1 MSASDQPDP
10 CVIVLAYAH
19 RSGHIDYEEMTFW
32 AADLGIERRELVNV
46 FGSDSFEEDNFA
58 RRAERRSP
66 LAVEPQP
73 REVVLSALATA
84 YAHGRIEFDD
94 LLAWAEELDL
104 ARGEVTTLI
113 RLAGR
118 LAYGPARRRPY
129 GVMVA
134 KEKR

>member
-1 MSASDQPDP
+1 MSASSQPDP

-32 AADLGIERRELVNV
+32 AADLGIERHELVNV

-66 LAVEPQP
+66 LAAEPQP
-73 REVVLSALATA
+73 REVVRSALATA

-94 LLAWAEELDL
+94 LLAWAEELGL
-104 ARGEVTTLI
+104 ARGEVIPLI
-113 RLAGR
+113 RLAGG
-118 LAYGPARRRPY
+118 LAYGPGRRRPY
-129 GVMVA
+129 GVLA
-134 KEKR
+134 SEEER